1 MSQLQA
7 YLHFDGNCRQAM
19 TFYQYC
25 LGGELALQTVGE
37 TAAYGQSTVDGSE
50 RILHGSLTTDGF
62 VLLASDLSVAGGMV
76 KGNSI
81 SLMLNCDSETEINE
95 RFASLS
101 AGGEVLHPLEPTFWG
116 AIFGDLT
123 DQYGIHWYLNFAT
136 SQAGEAAEV

>member
-7 YLHFDGNCRQAM
+7 YLHFDGNCRRAM
-19 TFYQYC
+19 TFYQHC
-25 LGGELALQTVGE
+25 LGGELVLQTVGQTGDYSQTPGE
-37 TAAYGQSTVDGSE
+37 GSD
-50 RILHGSLTTDGF
+50 RILHSSLTTDSF

-81 SLMLNCDSETEINE
+81 SLMLNCDSESEINE

-101 AGGEVLHPLEPTFWG
+101 SGGEVLHPLEPTFWG

-136 SQAGEAAEV
+136 AQPE